1 MRVRVAHTSLQ
12 FSDNDK
18 QTTHD
23 IEKIFDRSVARKT
36 AWLTGTEAG
45 SGAGNTGRELVRIG
59 RNHGYKMW
67 VPSNQKSGPG
77 SSTDCWIAVRED
89 LVDKGSWK
97 SGYLDAIKGS
107 QQLYESLGKDGDLNP
122 RWGPKGLVHVQ
133 FKSTR
138 SGLGVVNIGA
148 AHYLTKARSPKSP
161 KIHGVDHWEQ
171 NKKLTDVIG
180 KWSREE
186 GQGNAL
192 VFYGG
197 DQNMADNKNKE
208 PQGDTFMG
216 EPLTSMWDEVKFW
229 ENTGHGNIDVIAS
242 YDKDGR
248 VKALH
253 INAFNDKQFF
263 LHGDHFYIE
272 GVFNVEPLKR

>member
-1 MRVRVAHTSLQ
+1 MRVRVAHVSLEAGD
-12 FSDNDK
+12 SDK
-18 QTTHD
+18 QHTAD
-23 IEKIFDRSVARKT
+23 LEKIFSRSRARKT
-36 AWLTGTEAG
+36 AWITGTEAG
-45 SGAGNTGRELVRIG
+45 PGGGNLGRELVRIG
-59 RNHGYKMW
+59 RKYGYKLW
-67 VPSNQKSGPG
+67 VPSNQKSGSG
-77 SSTDCWIAVRED
+77 SATDAWVAVREN
-89 LVDKGSWK
+89 LVDRGSWK
-97 SGYLDAIKGS
+97 QGFILGIPGS
-107 QQLYESLGKDGDLNP
+107 KQLYEDQGKDGDLSP

-133 FKSTR
+133 FKSTA
-138 SGLGVVNIGA
+138 SGLGVVNVGA
-148 AHYLTKARSPKSP
+148 AHYLTKARSPKAP

-180 KWSREE
+180 KWAREE
-186 GQGNAL
+186 GKGRAL

-253 INAFNDKQFF
+253 INALNDRQFF
-263 LHGDHFYIE
+263 LHGDHFYVE